1 MFRQHITACAME
13 IGRSRRDRRSGK
25 FTNGLA
31 IESSWAGLP
40 DPRAGQD
47 APPTRALNL
56 ARGTITALFFLA
68 GSLLSAAAEK
78 PVPAEALVL
87 TVDSAVLFALEHNQ
101 ALAVER
107 LNPAITRTGEQ
118 RERAVF
124 DPVLT
129 GNISRMEGQ
138 SLQQSPSSTNNLQ
151 TTLGTNAAGVA
162 LSAQLPTG
170 TRVAVGGSSVVA
182 DPLFTGGASL
192 AATRVGV
199 TVSQSLLQGL
209 GTGVNLANLRQA
221 RLDTQMSVYELR
233 GLAETL
239 ASGVE
244 QTCWDYLLANRQIE
258 IVRASLQLA
267 EQQLAEVRERI
278 AIGKLAAVERAA
290 AEAEVALRREALIDA
305 ESLQATTRL
314 HLLRL
319 LNPPGADL
327 WARPLNLQTQP
338 DLSRAAPDPVEDH
351 VAVALHFRP
360 DLNQAR
366 LLVQRQELEVVKT
379 RNGLL
384 PKLDFFITLGR
395 TGYAATFADA
405 LRGKEDQGYDVAVG
419 LAGAFPLANRAARA
433 GLTRATLSRDQ
444 ALLAVQNLSQL
455 VQEDVRAA
463 HVQLRRA
470 RAQVDATQATR
481 RAEEEKTRAEVEK
494 FRVGKST
501 SLLVAQAQRDLLQSR
516 LNEAQA
522 DAGCFKALAELYR
535 LDGSLL
541 ARRGLVV
548 AETEVRP

>member
-1 MFRQHITACAME
+1 M
-13 IGRSRRDRRSGK
+13 
-25 FTNGLA
+25 
-31 IESSWAGLP
+31 
-40 DPRAGQD
+40 
-47 APPTRALNL
+47 NL
-56 ARGTITALFFLA
+56 ARWAVAAALLA
-68 GSLLSAAAEK
+68 SLALRPAAAE
-78 PVPAEALVL
+78 PPTPAEVLAL
-87 TVDSAVLFALEHNQ
+87 TVDNAVLFALEHNQ

-107 LNPAITRTGEQ
+107 LHPAIARTGEQ

-129 GNISRMEGQ
+129 GDVSRVEGQ
-138 SLQQSPSSTNNLQ
+138 GLRQSPSGTNTLQ
-151 TTLGTNAAGVA
+151 TTIGQTAAGVA
-162 LSAQLPTG
+162 LTAQLPAG

-182 DPLFTGGASL
+182 NPPIAGGAPL
-192 AATRVGV
+192 AAARLGV

-221 RLDTQMSVYELR
+221 RLDTRISVYELR
-233 GLAETL
+233 GLAEAL
-239 ASGVE
+239 ASSVE
-244 QTCWDYLLANRQIE
+244 QTCWDYLLANRQLE

-327 WARPLNLQTQP
+327 WTRTLTLQAQP
-338 DLSRAAPDPVEDH
+338 DLSCAAPDPVEDH
-351 VAVALHFRP
+351 VAVALYFRP

-366 LLVQRQELEVVKT
+366 LLVQRHELEVVKT
-379 RNGLL
+379 KNGLL

-395 TGYAATFADA
+395 TGYAETFPDA

-444 ALLAVQNLSQL
+444 ALLAMTNLSQL

-463 HVQLRRA
+463 HVRLRRA

-481 RAEEEKTRAEVEK
+481 RAEEEKSRAEVEK

-516 LNEAQA
+516 LHEAQA
-522 DAGCFKALAELYR
+522 DAGCCKALAELYR

-541 ARRGLVV
+541 ARRGLVI
-548 AETEVRP
+548 AETEPKD